1 MNIICGHQALTKQT
15 AHSGDDGE
23 KNKAGNL
30 FITIQ
35 YIVSCTEFM
44 FACMCPVK
52 RFYCEADY
60 NFYNHL
66 ALTPGLGDSSS
77 SSSDT
82 VQGSV

>member
-1 MNIICGHQALTKQT
+1 MRHQALTKRKLNKT
-15 AHSGDDGE
+15 DGSLWGDDGE

-35 YIVSCTEFM
+35 YSVLYGVYGCLHVSDKE
-44 FACMCPVK
+44 VL
-52 RFYCEADY
+52 
-60 NFYNHL
+60 L

-77 SSSDT
+77 SSDT

>member
-1 MNIICGHQALTKQT
+1 MRHQALTKQT

-35 YIVSCTEFM
+35 YSVLYGVYGCLHVSGK
-44 FACMCPVK
+44 VK
-52 RFYCEADY
+52 RFYCEAYY

-66 ALTPGLGDSSS
+66 ALTPGLGHSSSS

>member
-1 MNIICGHQALTKQT
+1 MRHQALTKQT

-35 YIVSCTEFM
+35 
-44 FACMCPVK
+44 
-52 RFYCEADY
+52 ADY

-66 ALTPGLGDSSS
+66 ALTPGRGDSSSSSSSS

-82 VQGSV
+82 VQGQGSV

>member
-1 MNIICGHQALTKQT
+1 MRHQALTKQT

-30 FITIQ
+30 FIQ
-35 YIVSCTEFM
+35 YNIVSYTEFM
-44 FACMCPVK
+44 VACMFQVK

-77 SSSDT
+77 SSDT